1 MLPFFNKALHFFEK
15 MLQFSFLKRCFNFL
29 FLKYCF
35 IFLVWNIISFFF
47 FEILLQFSFFKYCF
61 NFILW
66 NIASIFFWNIASF
79 FFLKYCFIFFF
90 MKRCF
95 ILRAF
100 SSFWN
105 CVIIYLYLYLL
116 IYIYNNHVLIIYETV
131 NMNLK
136 HCYNVFYTDSESQNS
151 SVTFSNH
158 VSQNGNTLY
167 VSLKQIRYMFLNQTS
182 HFANNNVPNFLF
194 KKKCSSVLEKFQ
206 LMIGSK
212 PKI

>member
-1 MLPFFNKALHFFEK
+1 MLPFLNKALHFFEK
-15 MLQFSFLKRCFNFL
+15 MLQFSFLKYCFFFLFEILFHFSFLKYCFNFL
-29 FLKYCF
+29 FW
-35 IFLVWNIISFFF
+35 IASIFF
-47 FEILLQFSFFKYCF
+47 FEILLHFS
-61 NFILW
+61 
-66 NIASIFFWNIASF
+66 FWNIASF
-79 FFLKYCFIFFF
+79 FFLKYCFIFF

-95 ILRAF
+95 IFRAF

-136 HCYNVFYTDSESQNS
+136 YCYNVFYTDSESQNS
-151 SVTFSNH
+151 SVTFLNH

-167 VSLKQIRYMFLNQTS
+167 VSLKQIRYKFLNQTS

-194 KKKCSSVLEKFQ
+194 KKIVRQ
-206 LMIGSK
+206 LT
-212 PKI
+212 